1 MLKQLNYI
9 LNRRQ
14 KLHLVL
20 LLLAFLVGSVFE
32 LIGVSAILPLVNVVM
47 DPAVL
52 EEGLYALL
60 CRILQAGD
68 VRDFIVRYC
77 IFLIGYYIFKNLYLL
92 FMYNIQF
99 RYTFHNKAQISNDLM
114 AVYMEQDYLE
124 LINRNV
130 AELSRNLSMDVDLCF
145 ALILAVLNILC
156 EGCTALVLG
165 AYLLIQSPG
174 VTISLMIIMGISVLI
189 FTKFYRHRLAACGER
204 YRTMD
209 AVRKK
214 WLLQTFSASRRS
226 RSMTGR
232 TISIP
237 TTPGPTTPL
246 PTRAGCRSSTRCSPA
261 R

>member
-130 AELSRNLSMDVDLCF
+130 AELSRNLSMDVDLCVC
-145 ALILAVLNILC
+145 ARSRDPVRGLHRPGAGGVSADPVPGGDNLADDHH
-156 EGCTALVLG
+156 GHLG
-165 AYLLIQSPG
+165 ADLHQ
-174 VTISLMIIMGISVLI
+174 VLP
-189 FTKFYRHRLAACGER
+189 
-204 YRTMD
+204 
-209 AVRKK
+209 
-214 WLLQTFSASRRS
+214 AS
-226 RSMTGR
+226 
-232 TISIP
+232 
-237 TTPGPTTPL
+237 
-246 PTRAGCRSSTRCSPA
+246 AGCLRRAVPHHGRRA
-261 R
+261 EKVAAANLQRHQGDQGQ